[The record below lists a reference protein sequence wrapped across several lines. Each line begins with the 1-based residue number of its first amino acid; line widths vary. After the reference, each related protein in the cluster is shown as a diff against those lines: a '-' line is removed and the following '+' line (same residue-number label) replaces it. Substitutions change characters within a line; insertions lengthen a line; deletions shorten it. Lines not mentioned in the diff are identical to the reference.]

1 MGAGPTPSAPAA
13 AVGQSGGRR
22 YLEAALYLLL
32 ALALAIPA
40 WAPLTRP
47 GLPAT
52 AAGPLPAL
60 EFYAAL
66 QGDAPILAQPL
77 GRWQSPGPWPFWTA
91 RFFHLLG
98 ADGVAS
104 LKLGLWL
111 ALIILAVGVYLWGGR
126 TATHRG
132 GVLAA
137 VLVLFTPALL
147 GGIYQGGEWAA
158 VWVLAGA
165 GLAGAGLAGA
175 GLAGW
180 GVLRGR
186 GPALGLAAGGGLIAA
201 ASLPGLGLLA
211 GLGLAALALGTRRWT
226 AAVAL
231 AAGGAVGLLLS
242 APWSRPAALPPTAIA
257 PLFYQLIEPGWLWG
271 TATLAEVE
279 APVFSLGLA
288 LVGLL
293 LMAVWSFPRPDPSP
307 AAEMTHARR
316 THAAR
321 MRRTWLLTL
330 TAGLVFAL
338 LSLFPGL
345 PLLASLASPLH
356 LLLISLPF
364 LAVAAASAVYHISDL
379 REMTPLWAALLILV
393 LVGAGPS
400 LSPAAIDR
408 PLPERPAAIF
418 GQDQV
423 ILLDLRSEGRLQP
436 GETVIVH
443 ADWLALKPAD
453 FDYNIFLH
461 LDDAAGATL
470 AQVDVQPQNGA
481 RPMTGWRPGEIISDS
496 YSLAIPPD
504 APAGLRLRLG
514 LYNWQTL
521 ARLPVGGEDGV
532 ELMRSD

>member
-13 AVGQSGGRR
+13 AVGQSIVRPR
-22 YLEAALYLLL
+22 LEAGLYLLL
-32 ALALAIPA
+32 ALALAIPT

-111 ALIILAVGVYLWGGR
+111 ALIILAVGVYLWGVR
-126 TATHRG
+126 MATHRG

-165 GLAGAGLAGA
+165 GLAG
-175 GLAGW
+175 W

-186 GPALGLAAGGGLIAA
+186 GPGLGLAAGGGLIAA

-211 GLGLAALALGTRRWT
+211 GLGLAALALGTRRWA

-242 APWSRPAALPPTAIA
+242 APWLRPAAPPSEAIA
-257 PLFYQLIEPGWLWG
+257 PLFYQLLEPGWLWG

-288 LVGLL
+288 LIGLL
-293 LMAVWSFPRPDPSP
+293 LAAIWSFPRLDPTP
-307 AAEMTHARR
+307 TAKMTAERR
-316 THAAR
+316 AHAAR
-321 MRRTWLLTL
+321 TRRTWLLVL
-330 TAGLVFAL
+330 AVGFVFVFA
-338 LSLFPGL
+338 SLFPGL

-379 REMTPLWAALLILV
+379 REMTPLWAALLILP

-408 PLPERPAAIF
+408 SLPERPAAIF

-423 ILLDLRSEGRLQP
+423 MLLDLRSEGRLQP
-436 GETVIVH
+436 GETVIVY

>member
-1 MGAGPTPSAPAA
+1 MGAGPTPSAPAT

-22 YLEAALYLLL
+22 YLEPALTLLL

-60 EFYAAL
+60 DFYAAL
-66 QGDAPILAQPL
+66 RGDAPVFAQPP

-91 RFFHLLG
+91 GFFHLLG
-98 ADGVAS
+98 ANGVAS
-104 LKLGLWL
+104 LELGLWL
-111 ALIILAVGVYLWGGR
+111 ALIVLAVGLYLWGGR
-126 TATHRG
+126 MATHRG
-132 GVLAA
+132 GALAA
-137 VLVLFTPALL
+137 LLVLFTPALL

-165 GLAGAGLAGA
+165 GLAG
-175 GLAGW
+175 W

-186 GPALGLAAGGGLIAA
+186 GPGLGLAAGGGLIAT

-211 GLGLAALALGTRRWT
+211 GLGLAALALVGRRRWAS
-226 AAVAL
+226 AAAL
-231 AAGGAVGLLLS
+231 AAGGGAGLLLS
-242 APWSRPAALPPTAIA
+242 APWLRPAAPPPTVIA
-257 PLFYQLIEPGWLWG
+257 PQLYQLLEPGWLWG

-293 LMAVWSFPRPDPSP
+293 LAAVWSFPRPDPFP
-307 AAEMTHARR
+307 PAEMTLAHR

-356 LLLISLPF
+356 LLLLSLPF
-364 LAVAAASAVYHISDL
+364 LAVAAASTVYHLSEL
-379 REMTPLWAALLILV
+379 SELTLLWAALLILP

-400 LSPAAIDR
+400 LSPAGIDR
-408 PLPERPAAIF
+408 PIPERPAAIF

-423 ILLDLRSEGRLQP
+423 MLLNLRSEGRLQP

-443 ADWLALKPAD
+443 ADWLALKPVD

-521 ARLPVGGEDGV
+521 ARLPVGGDDGV